1 MIKIMCKMDGVDA
14 DFSEKKLECLC
25 DFIDDDIDMVLDET
39 ASIVQQ
45 IKTLEN
51 AYNKFSAL
59 ISGEEVNLDGWICK
73 LVEVKP

>member
-1 MIKIMCKMDGVDA
+1 MIKIMCKMNSVDV

-25 DFIDDDIDMVLDET
+25 DIMDDDVDMVLDET

-45 IKTLEN
+45 IKTLES
-51 AYNKFSAL
+51 AYNKFSSL

-73 LVEVKP
+73 LVEVTP